1 MCSFWDFEPY
11 FEKLG
16 LKKIVAKATKSS
28 MKNKIFDDLKDGK
41 SEDYIKNILDP
52 MNEQFLAEVKA
63 MRSKLSELGD
73 DAPVLQGESFYTA
86 PAEEIGL
93 IDGKRTLAEA
103 IVEVAQLGEAYTGAQ
118 NLYGFS

>member
-1 MCSFWDFEPY
+1 
-11 FEKLG
+11 
-16 LKKIVAKATKSS
+16 
-28 MKNKIFDDLKDGK
+28 
-41 SEDYIKNILDP
+41 

-86 PAEEIGL
+86 PPEEIGL

-103 IVEVAQLGEAYTGAQ
+103 IAEVAQLGEAYTGAQ

>member
-1 MCSFWDFEPY
+1 
-11 FEKLG
+11 
-16 LKKIVAKATKSS
+16 
-28 MKNKIFDDLKDGK
+28 
-41 SEDYIKNILDP
+41 

-93 IDGKRTLAEA
+93 IDGKRTLVEVIA
-103 IVEVAQLGEAYTGAQ
+103 EVAQLGEAYTGAQ